1 MITFEHLKTH
11 DQLQTYYFLLDE
23 GCRRISK
30 RQGYLT
36 FAPDIYHALLE
47 GKIQMVVGFRDGVP
61 KGYFVYYLVH
71 PVIGPAQMY
80 VWLGYIQPGDPEDG
94 IIAAFDEIQKT
105 AKEKACSQIC
115 FSTRRKGWGKVAE
128 RVGMQLRDFT
138 FFKGV

>member
-11 DQLQTYYFLLDE
+11 DQLQTYFFLLDE

-47 GKIQMVVGFRDGVP
+47 GKVEMVVGFRDGVP
-61 KGYFVYYLVH
+61 KGFFIFYTMQ
-71 PVIGPAQMY
+71 PVLGPAQLF

-94 IIAAFDEIQKT
+94 IVAAFEEIQRV
-105 AKEKACSQIC
+105 AKEKGCSQVC
-115 FSTRRKGWGKVAE
+115 FSTRRRGWAKVAE
-128 RVGMQLRDFT
+128 RLGLHLRDYT
-138 FFKGV
+138 FFFPV